1 VTVPDPRLPEPGK
14 LREIAGHIDT
24 LRRAMLPTWQAKTDD
39 TDAPEV
45 VRMLLD
51 RQMQD
56 DLRAW
61 ASYLEETNA

>member
-1 VTVPDPRLPEPGK
+1 MSDPRLPDPGK
-14 LREIAGHIDT
+14 LREIARHIDT
-24 LRRAMLPTWQAKTDD
+24 LRRAILPTWQEASDD
-39 TDAPEV
+39 PNAPEV

-51 RQMQD
+51 RGMQD